1 MRKEQSEKLKRINSK
16 SEEELKSRLEVP
28 EKVEVRK
35 NEPEGKNVKFNST
48 LEDVCIIEEINKDWV
63 VSYSI

>member
-1 MRKEQSEKLKRINSK
+1 M
-16 SEEELKSRLEVP
+16 P

-48 LEDVCIIEEINKDWV
+48 LEDVCTIEEVNKDWV
-63 VSYSI
+63 VSYFS